1 MNLTSRWLL
10 QFSDNNRPRRR
21 KRTQFH
27 QIDYYVPSISFL
39 RGEVGLATETQTA
52 FFSYSRDDSEFAV
65 HLAED
70 LKAAGENVWLDQL
83 DIEPGTPWD
92 REVQKALANCP
103 RMLVILSPTSVSS
116 DNVLDEVSFALS
128 KQKKVIPVLYRECDI
143 PFRLARLQFIDFRT
157 DYARGLKA
165 LLRTL
170 GVEQP
175 PGPSI
180 PASSITPKESQT
192 DVSDVDKR
200 RGEAQYARL
209 EQGRRPGSESSRL
222 PFSQLPAWMKIA
234 AAVCGVLIVVSVLY
248 WALSRSRL
256 SEEIGKAQKQQ
267 AQSETSNSPAS
278 GEPAQS
284 EHPGGPPPNLE
295 TQKPSTSAESQSTQG
310 QGGPQSRA
318 SNIEAAKANP
328 PITGSSGTAAKD
340 TLATIRSLHSSGWA
354 VGTDGTILHTEDG
367 GRSWEPQSSGTSVH
381 LSSVAFA
388 TPQSGWA
395 VGEKGTIL
403 HTEDAGAT
411 WKPQSSGTREHL
423 SSVAFA
429 TSQSGWAVG
438 PGIILHTEDGGG
450 TWKTQSGGSN
460 ASLRS
465 VSFVTPQSGWA
476 VGDGGIILHTK
487 DGGGA
492 WTGPPDMV
500 LTSSLSSVTFATRQS
515 GWAVGLM
522 GTIRHTEDGGGTWK
536 TQTDGSDASL
546 RSVSFVTPQSGWAV
560 GDGGTILYT
569 RDGGGTWKEQQ
580 SGTTAQLYSV
590 SFATPQSAWV
600 VGEKGIILRT
610 DDGGGT
616 WKVQISNT
624 RVDLMSVTF
633 VIPR

>member
-1 MNLTSRWLL
+1 M
-10 QFSDNNRPRRR
+10 
-21 KRTQFH
+21 
-27 QIDYYVPSISFL
+27 
-39 RGEVGLATETQTA
+39 ATETQTA

-143 PFRLARLQFIDFRT
+143 PFRLARLQYVDFRT

-165 LLRTL
+165 LLRTM
-170 GVEQP
+170 GVEQ
-175 PGPSI
+175 
-180 PASSITPKESQT
+180 
-192 DVSDVDKR
+192 R
-200 RGEAQYARL
+200 RGEAEYERL

-222 PFSQLPAWMKIA
+222 PFSQLPAWMKIT
-234 AAVCGVLIVVSVLY
+234 AAVCGVLIVASVLY

-256 SEEIGKAQKQQ
+256 SEQTGKAQKQQ
-267 AQSETSNSPAS
+267 AQAETSNPPAS

-284 EHPGGPPPNLE
+284 EHAGGTPPNLE
-295 TQKPSTSAESQSTQG
+295 TPKPSTSAESQSTQG

-318 SNIEAAKANP
+318 SNTEAAKANP

-340 TLATIRSLHSSGWA
+340 TLATIRTLHSSGWA

-367 GRSWEPQSSGTSVH
+367 GRSWEPQSSGTTVH

-492 WTGPPDMV
+492 WTGPSDMV

-522 GTIRHTEDGGGTWK
+522 GTILHTEDGGGTWK

-546 RSVSFVTPQSGWAV
+546 RSVSFVRPQSGWVV

-590 SFATPQSAWV
+590 FIATPRSGWV
-600 VGEKGIILRT
+600 VERKASSCAPTTAVAR
-610 DDGGGT
+610 GGCRSAT
-616 WKVQISNT
+616 PEWT
-624 RVDLMSVTF
+624 
-633 VIPR
+633 